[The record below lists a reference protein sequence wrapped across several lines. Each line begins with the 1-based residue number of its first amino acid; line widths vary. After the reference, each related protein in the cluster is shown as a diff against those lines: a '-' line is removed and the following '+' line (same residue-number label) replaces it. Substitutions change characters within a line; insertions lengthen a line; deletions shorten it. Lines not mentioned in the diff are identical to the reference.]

1 MVADICS
8 FGLSGISGYAVSVEC
23 DLSSG
28 LPNFDIVG
36 LPDAAVKESRERVR
50 AAIKNCGMEFPL
62 RRITVNLAP
71 ADTRKEGPMY
81 DLPIFLGILSAAK
94 TIPQIPKGSA
104 FIGEL
109 SLDGAVRPVSGVLSM
124 AISAHSEGISE
135 LFVPYE
141 NAAEAVL
148 AGEGLTVYGVS
159 HVKQVIDHLT
169 QVEQL
174 KPTPY
179 KMPEAKETQVADFA
193 EVKGQE
199 NVKRALEIAAVG
211 GHNILL
217 VGPPGAGKSMLA
229 RRLPGILPQMT
240 HKESL
245 ETTEIHSVYGLL
257 SVKEPFITQ
266 RPFRSPHHTISA
278 NGLAG
283 GGRVPRP
290 GEISLAH
297 NGVLFLDEFPE
308 FSRDAMEILRQPLE
322 DGVVTISRVAGTITY
337 PSSFMLVCAMNPCKC
352 GWYGHPSNRCTC
364 SAAAVDSY
372 VNKISGPMLDRIDMH
387 VEVPAVSYD
396 DMTGDEMAET
406 SAQIRERVNSVRLAQ
421 ASRFEGTGVTCNARM
436 TQQMLKE
443 HCTLTDAADTLMR
456 AAFDRMGLTGRSYT
470 KVLRVAR
477 TIADM
482 AGSKDIESHHLA
494 EAIQYRTLDRNREN

>member
-1 MVADICS
+1 MVAGICS

-94 TIPQIPKGSA
+94 TIPQIPEKSA

-124 AISAHSEGISE
+124 AIAAHNEGISE
-135 LFVPYE
+135 LFVPCE

-148 AGEGLTVYGVS
+148 AGTGLTVYGVS

-169 QVEQL
+169 QTEEL
-174 KPTPY
+174 TPTPY
-179 KMPEAKETQVADFA
+179 KMPDVQKTQVADFS

-229 RRLPGILPQMT
+229 RRLPGILPEMT

-257 SVKEPFITQ
+257 SSKEPFITQ

-337 PSSFMLVCAMNPCKC
+337 PSSFMLVCAMNPCRC

-364 SAAAVDSY
+364 SAASVESY

-396 DMTGDEMAET
+396 DMTGGEAAET

-421 ASRFEGTGVTCNARM
+421 TERFKGTGVTCNARM
-436 TQQMLKE
+436 TQQMLTE
-443 HCTLTDAADTLMR
+443 YCTLTDAADTLMR
-456 AAFDRMGLTGRSYT
+456 VAFDRMGLTGRSYT

-482 AGSKDIESHHLA
+482 AGSEDIESHHLA
-494 EAIQYRTLDRNREN
+494 EAIQYRTLDRKREN